1 MDYSF
6 DSIKVIEEEL
16 GRISNEVDGANPR
29 QGTSGLAMGY
39 GAYIGEVFRRR
50 DGQWITLLPADGRI
64 RSPRKAM
71 SLCFRSAEGI

>member
-1 MDYSF
+1 LDYSF

-50 DGQWITLLPADGRI
+50 DGGSWAVDHPAAGR
-64 RSPRKAM
+64 RSYPLTTKSNVIM
-71 SLCFRSAEGI
+71 FPVG